1 MSMPTKRGSQQWL
14 PSIFNDFFG
23 SDFLMRQNA
32 TSPAINVFE
41 TEKEY
46 IVDVAAPGMKKED
59 FKIDLNADNDLCI
72 TMEKNCNC
80 TADGKECKCDEKK
93 EGEKCK
99 DDKCKDEKCCEHDEN
114 KGRYLRREFSYTKY
128 QQTLIL
134 PDDADTAKI
143 AAKVHHGVLHI
154 DIPKKTPVPEQKMSR
169 QIAIE

>member
-93 EGEKCK
+93 EDEKCK
-99 DDKCKDEKCCEHDEN
+99 DDKCCDSNEC
-114 KGRYLRREFSYTKY
+114 KGRYLRREFSYTKF

-143 AAKVHHGVLHI
+143 EAKVRHGVLRI
-154 DIPKKTPVPEQKMSR
+154 NIPKKAMSAHKEAMR
-169 QIAIE
+169 HIAIE

>member
-1 MSMPTKRGSQQWL
+1 MKRGAQQWL

-23 SDFLMRQNA
+23 SDFLMRNNVTA
-32 TSPAINVFE
+32 PAINVFE

-46 IVDVAAPGMKKED
+46 KVDVAAPGMKKED
-59 FKIDLNADNDLCI
+59 FCINLNADNNLCI
-72 TMEKNCNC
+72 TIEKDCC
-80 TADGKECKCDEKK
+80 CKKEDKDCKCDEKK
-93 EGEKCK
+93 
-99 DDKCKDEKCCEHDEN
+99 DDEKCKDEKCCEHDES

-143 AAKVHHGVLHI
+143 QAKVHHGVLHI
-154 DIPKKTPVPEQKMSR
+154 HIPKKSLGAEQKMNR